1 LHLLIRNQRCL
12 LPFLLLTRRAGT
24 GSLRTPHSPQESP
37 FAPYAHTCRWRS
49 SRNSALFS
57 ETSRRTVLYTSRPA
71 PLQRAAEPAVT
82 PPCRRPPE
90 ATCSAVARPPSSAAD
105 RPPLRDP
112 LGADITRPSLCEKWL
127 PWFRARCHPLVRS
140 RRAHTAPLAADST
153 SGEWPPLLC
162 PHALAKIKVRIS
174 LRALQAERQVDTAIS
189 DENPLAVAILASDT
203 LVHRQP
209 VYRDVQ
215 TPCNSRDTADRGL
228 VAGLLFSASCLRP
241 GATIARWMT
250 ASVPFEVP

>member
-1 LHLLIRNQRCL
+1 MPP
-12 LPFLLLTRRAGT
+12 PFSA
-24 GSLRTPHSPQESP
+24 SN
-37 FAPYAHTCRWRS
+37 S
-49 SRNSALFS
+49 SRRDWLAKDAAFPAGESICAVRANMSLAFKSKQRIILRNIKTNRALHIP
-57 ETSRRTVLYTSRPA
+57 TSTLAACSRARRHTSMQAPA
-71 PLQRAAEPAVT
+71 RSYML
-82 PPCRRPPE
+82 
-90 ATCSAVARPPSSAAD
+90 ARPPSSAAD